1 MDNPPSPA
9 WCTNC
14 GAPMN
19 GRRFCSS
26 CGQDGMQ
33 ASGGGPASG
42 PAPDPSPMTVPVTPV
57 QPPYVLLPNGP
68 PGPPP
73 ALPPVA
79 PPPYVPPS
87 GTPPRRRTPLVVGAV
102 VAAVVLLAAGG
113 TGAYLL
119 ATSGPDDAD
128 TGARD
133 RDRAST
139 ETSSTPDPTT
149 ASSTPP
155 THEAVPL
162 RPVTLSDKTG
172 DALLRGQGPETSSG
186 GDLRQVQVLPQQDG
200 EPGWVIVEF
209 AGNASPPVGVIVR
222 FDVDGDSTPD
232 FVSWRHVTTGAT
244 GSGAVGGWGHGRD
257 ILDGSQADDARFSDD
272 SSAAPRDG
280 LAFPFRLGAGD
291 SPRETIRVNVQMVS
305 DAEYYDY
312 APGRHVW
319 SPRVDIATQQ

>member
-1 MDNPPSPA
+1 MDSSPTPA

-14 GAPMN
+14 GTPMN
-19 GRRFCSS
+19 GRRFCSN
-26 CGQDGMQ
+26 CGQEGPQ
-33 ASGGGPASG
+33 ASGGG

-73 ALPPVA
+73 ALPPLA
-79 PPPYVPPS
+79 PPPYAPPPR
-87 GTPPRRRTPLVVGAV
+87 TPPRRRAPLVVGAV
-102 VAAVVLLAAGG
+102 VAAAVLLAAGG

-119 ATSGPDDAD
+119 ATSGSDDLDGAD
-128 TGARD
+128 TGA

-139 ETSSTPDPTT
+139 ETSSAPDPTT
-149 ASSTPP
+149 AASTTP
-155 THEAVPL
+155 TQEAVPL

-186 GDLRQVQVLPQQDG
+186 GDLRQVHIHPQQDG

-244 GSGAVGGWGHGRD
+244 GSRAVGGWAHGRD
-257 ILDGSQADDARFSDD
+257 ILDGSQADDARFPDD
-272 SSAAPRDG
+272 FSAAPRDG

-291 SPRETIRVNVQMVS
+291 SPRDRIRVNVQMVS

-312 APGRHVW
+312 TPGRHVW